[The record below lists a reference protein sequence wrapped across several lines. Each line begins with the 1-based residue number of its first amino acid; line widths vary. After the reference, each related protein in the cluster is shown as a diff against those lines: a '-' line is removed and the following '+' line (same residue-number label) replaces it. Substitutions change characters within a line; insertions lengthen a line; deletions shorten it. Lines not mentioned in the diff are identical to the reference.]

1 MRLEGKRLLTIVS
14 EDYDDLEFHYP
25 IIRLKEEG
33 ARIDIASLAK
43 GEKINGKY
51 GLSTVSDMSF
61 GDVDITQ
68 YDGLLI
74 PGGWSPDYLRRFDDV
89 LGFAQYMDKHNK
101 LIGIICHAGWVLSSA
116 DILKGR
122 TVTSTPG
129 IKHDLMH
136 AGATWVDEAALID
149 GNIVSGRRPPDLHEY
164 LPMIIEVLMKQK

>member
-89 LGFAQYMDKHNK
+89 LHYTLPSETEIKKIFTNRLSVFQKGFKPTEK
-101 LIGIICHAGWVLSSA
+101 LIEKSKLLSQAELVKICDDAIKESILYDSKITENQLLKLVEERIGIYSN
-116 DILKGR
+116 K
-122 TVTSTPG
+122 
-129 IKHDLMH
+129 
-136 AGATWVDEAALID
+136 EA
-149 GNIVSGRRPPDLHEY
+149 
-164 LPMIIEVLMKQK
+164 